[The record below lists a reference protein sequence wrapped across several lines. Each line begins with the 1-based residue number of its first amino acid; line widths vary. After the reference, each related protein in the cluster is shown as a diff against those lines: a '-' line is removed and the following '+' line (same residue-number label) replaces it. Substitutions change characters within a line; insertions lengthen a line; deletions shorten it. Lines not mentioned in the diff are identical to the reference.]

1 MWLFLGRETLHQ
13 QEKKMKN
20 GSKHGRLVIQWDKF
34 TSLTGDCMMVGKVEL
49 SGKKKKTLSL

>member
-1 MWLFLGRETLHQ
+1 
-13 QEKKMKN
+13 MKN

-49 SGKKKKTLSL
+49 SEKKKKLFHYNC

>member
-1 MWLFLGRETLHQ
+1 
-13 QEKKMKN
+13 MKN

-49 SGKKKKTLSL
+49 SEKKKNSFTIIVNCL